1 MPKVM
6 LTGSSGALGKHTVL
20 RLTEMGLASG
30 SLDLRADFP
39 RTVETSAHVIHL
51 AGISRGTD
59 EELSNGNLSLAKKLT
74 KTLESQTAIPE
85 FLTYANT
92 TKSISDNSAYSR
104 GKRDSGKFL
113 AQWCERKGVKFRNIL
128 LPNLIGPLA
137 EPYRNMVGS
146 SIVFESFNGLRDL
159 ALNAKGFG
167 LATLQDAADVICD
180 VNLESFQIALEIYS
194 SLDLRGIAE
203 GMTKEMRS
211 GIFPNLT
218 DPLHNSIYEMLAH
231 LWFFDEEPKRAEQA
245 KKDERGSFR
254 EIGKIAGGEWQISEV
269 EFSTGA
275 IRGNHFHRRLVETF
289 QLLRGDLELTYGPA
303 WGTSDGLRKTR
314 LSSDTPFTMPVG
326 IWHSFE
332 NQKDSESSMLITA
345 NRWFNPEKPD
355 TINCEL

>member
-1 MPKVM
+1 M

-20 RLTEMGLASG
+20 RLMEMGLDSG
-30 SLDLRADFP
+30 SLDIRADIP
-39 RTVETSAHVIHL
+39 RTVQTAAHVIHL
-51 AGISRGTD
+51 AGISKGTD
-59 EELSNGNLSLAKKLT
+59 EELSDGNIFLAKKLT
-74 KTLESQTAIPE
+74 KTLESQTVIPE

-113 AQWCERKGVKFRNIL
+113 AQWCEQKGVKFRNIF
-128 LPNLIGPLA
+128 LPNLLGPLA

-146 SIVFESFNGLRDL
+146 SIVYESFNERRDL
-159 ALNAKGFG
+159 VLNAKGFG

-180 VNLESFQIALEIYS
+180 INLESFHIDVEVYS

-218 DPLHNSIYEMLAH
+218 DPLHASIYEMLVH
-231 LWFFDEEPKRAEQA
+231 LWFFDGEPKRVVQA
-245 KKDERGSFR
+245 KKDERGSFK
-254 EIGKIAGGEWQISEV
+254 EIGKIAGGKWQISEV

-289 QLLRGDLELTYGPA
+289 QLLKGDLELTYGPA
-303 WGTSDGLRKTR
+303 WETADSLRKTR
-314 LSSDTPFTMPVG
+314 LSSGKPCTVPVG

-345 NRWFNPEKPD
+345 NKWFNPDKPD
-355 TINCEL
+355 TINCKL